1 MNKKERELIFK
12 ELKKYAKTKE
22 IRSYDFL
29 EGIISAIGKD
39 KADSLMSACVH
50 RVEKHPTEYALEDIK
65 RTGWFAYPINSN
77 GVLRY
82 IKVSSITSFSNY
94 YRDDNCYV
102 QIKFEGE
109 ELELKANTAGVVA
122 LKLYF
127 LRDVLGN
134 MRTNVHGKPSE
145 DLSIYEFWDER
156 TINL

>member
-22 IRSYDFL
+22 ISSYDFL

-65 RTGWFAYPINSN
+65 RTGWFAYPTNSN

-82 IKVSSITSFSNY
+82 IKVSSITSFS
-94 YRDDNCYV
+94 CYSRGDKSYV
-102 QIKFEGE
+102 YIKFEGE
-109 ELELKANTAGVVA
+109 GLELQANTAGVVA

-127 LRDVLGN
+127 LGDVLGN
-134 MRTNVHGKPSE
+134 MRNNSHRKPSE
-145 DLSIYEFWDER
+145 DLAIYEFWDKR
-156 TINL
+156 KINP